1 MMRSCS
7 AGVEKVRPAKPTSRK
22 KAFSVSSAY
31 VKSPEAQKRRGFSAG
46 SFQDMTRVAR
56 LDEDRELYEDINYC
70 EKIIE
75 DGSLIRA
82 VEEALGAE
90 IEY

>member
-1 MMRSCS
+1 MS
-7 AGVEKVRPAKPTSRK
+7 ANAWPVW
-22 KAFSVSSAY
+22 
-31 VKSPEAQKRRGFSAG
+31 
-46 SFQDMTRVAR
+46 MTA
-56 LDEDRELYEDINYC
+56 RELYEDINYC

>member
-1 MMRSCS
+1 MGTQ
-7 AGVEKVRPAKPTSRK
+7 AAYDLVRKC
-22 KAFSVSSAY
+22 
-31 VKSPEAQKRRGFSAG
+31 
-46 SFQDMTRVAR
+46 VAR
-56 LDEDRELYEDINYC
+56 LDEDRELYDDINYC

>member
-1 MMRSCS
+1 MRKC
-7 AGVEKVRPAKPTSRK
+7 
-22 KAFSVSSAY
+22 
-31 VKSPEAQKRRGFSAG
+31 
-46 SFQDMTRVAR
+46 VAR

-82 VEEALGAE
+82 VEEDLGAE